1 MEMKYNPIQS
11 AANAVMAPPGGRL
24 HHVGFVV
31 PAIANVVKGFAASLG
46 GTWGEKI
53 FADPNQRVRVT
64 FLKGPGAT
72 DALVELI
79 EPDGPDSPVL
89 SFLKKGGGLHH
100 LCYEVKS
107 LESQLQFMRAIGGKI
122 VRPPLPAV
130 AFNGRRIAWVYTK
143 YQLLLEFLE
152 E

>member
-1 MEMKYNPIQS
+1 MSENPIESAMS
-11 AANAVMAPPGGRL
+11 AAMAPLGGRL

-31 PAIANVVKGFAASLG
+31 ASISNVAKGFATSLLAI
-46 GTWGEKI
+46 WDERI
-53 FADPNQRVRVT
+53 FADSNQRVRVT
-64 FLKGPGAT
+64 FLKGPGAS

-100 LCYEVKS
+100 LCYEVKY
-107 LESQLQFMRAIGGKI
+107 LESQLKFAQAAGGKI

-130 AFNGRRIAWVYTK
+130 AFNGRRIAWIYTK

>member
-1 MEMKYNPIQS
+1 
-11 AANAVMAPPGGRL
+11 MAPIGGRL

-31 PAIANVVKGFAASLG
+31 ASISNVAKPFAASLC
-46 GTWGEKI
+46 GTWDERI
-53 FADPNQRVRVT
+53 FADPNQSVRVT
-64 FLKGPGAT
+64 FLEGPGAS

-107 LESQLQFMRAIGGKI
+107 LESQLKFAQTTGGKI

-130 AFNGRRIAWVYTK
+130 AFNGRRIAWVYTR

-152 E
+152 Q